1 MYQLKQQLSQLRL
14 PGFTQALEQ
23 QLSQPNTYDG
33 LSFTDRLELLFSEEL
48 LQRSNNKQRLLIK
61 QAAFKLS
68 ANLQDIDYTQDRHI
82 ERSHIARLA
91 QPDWIS
97 KGQNL
102 LITGPCGSGK
112 THLACAIGHTACMRH
127 QSVRYYRLSRLFLDI
142 AQSKG
147 DGSYKKRLLELAKYE
162 LLILDDWGLEPM
174 NDANR
179 RDIME
184 ILDDRYNV
192 KSTIMISQLPT
203 DQWYGLI
210 GDNTMAD
217 AILDRLMHNAH
228 RLNIKGESMR
238 KKRANMDQ
246 SEHLAVK

>member
-1 MYQLKQQLSQLRL
+1 MIELKQQLTQLKL
-14 PGFTQALEQ
+14 PGFAQALEQ
-23 QLSQPNTYDG
+23 QLCQPNTYDG
-33 LSFTDRLELLFSEEL
+33 LSFTERLHLLFSEEI
-48 LQRSNNKQRLLIK
+48 LQRSNNKQRALIK
-61 QAAFKLS
+61 QANFKLS
-68 ANLQDIDYTQDRHI
+68 ASLQDIDYSQDRHL

-91 QPDWIS
+91 QIDWIN

-112 THLACAIGHTACMRH
+112 THLACALGHAACMRH

-142 AQSKG
+142 GQSKA
-147 DGSYKKRLLELAKYE
+147 DGSYKKKLLELAKYD

-174 NDANR
+174 NEANR

-184 ILDDRYNV
+184 ILDDRYNIKATV
-192 KSTIMISQLPT
+192 MISQLPT

-228 RLNIKGESMR
+228 RINIKGESMR
-238 KKRANMDQ
+238 KKKATLDQ
-246 SEHLAVK
+246 SEHLDVK